1 MTTTETAYPTPSPL
15 PPRDPLG
22 EVLHMLRLTGTLHC
36 RAELTAPWGLSI
48 PAIANCMVLEI
59 VNAGHCWLEVDGE
72 KPRALREGSLVLLP
86 HGTAHEIRSDIDA
99 VTQPLFDIPVEKISD
114 RYEIMRH
121 GGGGDFTQITAG
133 IVRVDASA
141 IGNLLEL
148 FPKVLQIDA
157 WDDQSGWLQSTLRFI
172 AQEAG
177 ELKPGGET
185 VITRLMDIL
194 IIQLIRT
201 WVDSV
206 SGANQGWLAALRDES
221 IGQALVLIHRE
232 PQHSW
237 TVASLASAVNM
248 SRSAFSARFTE
259 LVGQPAMGYLARWR
273 MQLAHNLLCETSLPI
288 AAISDRVGY
297 ESEAAFSRAFK
308 RVYDIPPG
316 RIRRT
321 DRSTVL
327 AN

>member
-1 MTTTETAYPTPSPL
+1 M
-15 PPRDPLG
+15 
-22 EVLHMLRLTGTLHC
+22 LHLTGTLHC
-36 RAELTAPWGLSI
+36 RAELTAPWGIDI
-48 PAIANCMVLEI
+48 PQIDECMVLQI
-59 VNAGHCWLEVDGE
+59 VNAGHCWLEIDGE
-72 KPRALREGSLVLLP
+72 KLRELREGSLVLLP
-86 HGTAHEIRSDIDA
+86 HGTAHQLCNGIDA
-99 VTQPLFDIPVEKISD
+99 ATQPLFEIPVEKISD

-121 GGGGDFTQITAG
+121 GGGGEFTQITAG
-133 IVRVDASA
+133 VVRVDSSA

-172 AQEAG
+172 TQEAK

-185 VITRLMDIL
+185 VITRLTDIL

-206 SGANQGWLAALRDES
+206 SGANQSWLSALRDEQ

-237 TVASLASAVNM
+237 TVASLASVVNM

-259 LVGQPAMGYLARWR
+259 LVGQPAMGYLTRWR

-288 AAISDRVGY
+288 AAIADRVGY

-308 RVYDIPPG
+308 RMYDIPPG

-327 AN
+327 ANQV